1 MTSSSDHNRSFDAVI
16 IGGGLNGLAAAT
28 VLSRARLKVV
38 VLERRSIV
46 GGLAAGEEFHPGY
59 RSSGVIRDTTGLLPE
74 LNLTPHGL
82 QRAVRPPP
90 ILALG
95 IDDRGLLLHHDP
107 SEAASELMAPG
118 GHDVEPYS
126 RFRAFIERIKPLARR
141 LFLDRPPDWLG
152 EGMAAWRAILS
163 TGFALRRLGKTDMM
177 ELLRLGPMSV
187 ADWLDEQFTDPLLKA
202 ALAMPALHGCFA
214 GPCSPGTCGA
224 LLRYET
230 LAGGA
235 VAGGSDALVEAL
247 VRAAGAAGAVIVT
260 GREVSR
266 ILVDQGRVTG
276 VACDNGPPVEAGLVL
291 SSCDP
296 KRTLLELLGARELA
310 PADEQGIRAYR
321 MRGLTAQVN
330 LALNRPLRF
339 RARPDR
345 EIEFTRTGASLSELE
360 RTFDAAKYGRF
371 SDAPALDIHVPS
383 MANPQSAPPGH
394 SSVSIL
400 IHGVPYKLN
409 GGWSDPRR
417 DDLGDAVVKQLS
429 RFVHG
434 LDSAIVARQ
443 VLTPVDIESKYG
455 VTGGHICH
463 GEHGLDQLLVRPS
476 RTCARYATPIDGLYL
491 CGSGS
496 HPGGGITCA
505 PGFIAAK
512 TVLEGRGRRS
522 GVLRSVL

>member
-1 MTSSSDHNRSFDAVI
+1 MTTSPDRNRTCDVVI

-28 VLSRARLKVV
+28 VLGRAKLKVV
-38 VLERRSIV
+38 VLERRSMV

-59 RSSGVIRDTTGLLPE
+59 RSAGVIHDTTGLLPE
-74 LNLTPHGL
+74 LDLTSHGL
-82 QRAVRPPP
+82 RRTVRPPP
-90 ILALG
+90 ILAIG
-95 IDDRGLLLHHDP
+95 ADDRALLLHHDP
-107 SEAASELMAPG
+107 TEAASELMTAG
-118 GHDVEPYS
+118 GRDVEPYS
-126 RFRAFIERIKPLARR
+126 RFRAFIERIKPFARR
-141 LFLDRPPDWLG
+141 LVSELPPDWLG
-152 EGMAAWRAILS
+152 DGMADWRAMLS

-202 ALAMPALHGCFA
+202 ALAVPALHGCFA
-214 GPCSPGTCGA
+214 GPFSPGTCGA

-235 VAGGSDALVEAL
+235 VIGGSDALVETL
-247 VRAAGAAGAVIVT
+247 VREAEAAGAVILT

-266 ILVDQGRVTG
+266 ILVGQDGVTG
-276 VACDNGPPVEAGLVL
+276 VACDDGQHVEARLVV

-310 PADEQGIRAYR
+310 PADEQAIRAYR

-345 EIEFTRTGASLSELE
+345 EVEFARTGASLPELE
-360 RTFDAAKYGRF
+360 RTFDAGKYGRF
-371 SDAPALDIHVPS
+371 SDTPALDLHVPS
-383 MANPQSAPPGH
+383 MANPQSAPSGH
-394 SSVSIL
+394 SCVSIL
-400 IHGVPYKLN
+400 IHGVPYDLH
-409 GGWSDPRR
+409 GGWSDARR

-429 RFVHG
+429 RFVDG

-455 VTGGHICH
+455 VTGGHIYH
-463 GEHGLDQLLVRPS
+463 GEHGLDQLLVRPT
-476 RTCARYATPIDGLYL
+476 RACARYATPIDGLYL

-512 TVLEGRGRRS
+512 TVLDSREGRS
-522 GVLRSVL
+522 